1 VITKLPHAHGRAQ
14 CEARASPSGELDGS
28 LENGDWFGMRVAKLR
43 SHFDCERCMSTDESP
58 FRPHLDE
65 AKDRLKTALDEAC
78 AADVD
83 DADTGELIRVE
94 EVLAIANEAAKEAI
108 SVKRR
113 LRTKSSPQA
122 DHGAVQPLSREVQN
136 AQGVR
141 LTVLAVRPSPT
152 HGRAN
157 LPQRFQTGWLS
168 FDMGRETRRIAPIP
182 DAWESMSDEQLL
194 ALWDKAEVARRPRPD
209 R

>member
-1 VITKLPHAHGRAQ
+1 
-14 CEARASPSGELDGS
+14 
-28 LENGDWFGMRVAKLR
+28 MRVASLR
-43 SHFDCERCMSTDESP
+43 CHFDCELFMSTDESP
-58 FRPHLDE
+58 FRPHLE
-65 AKDRLKTALDEAC
+65 QAKDRLKTALDEAC

-113 LRTKSSPQA
+113 LRAKPSPRA
-122 DHGAVQPLSREVQN
+122 DHGVVQPLSREVQD
-136 AQGVR
+136 AQGLR
-141 LTVLAVRPSPT
+141 LTVLAVRPSPA
-152 HGRAN
+152 HGRVN
-157 LPQRFQTGWLS
+157 LPHRFQTGWLS
-168 FDMGRETRRIAPIP
+168 FDMGQETRRIAPIP

-194 ALWDKAEVARRPRPD
+194 ALWDKAEVARRPRPE